1 MGYRTGSIPASLCY
15 APLNM
20 WRRVF
25 LGPPDWQLVG
35 LVVLATAVVSWLAAR
50 LARKA
55 ATASMRGL
63 LRDSVT
69 TSSPIVRAPL
79 RLIGLGTFALVFFVL
94 IFPAFEAVELR
105 PRTGLQLRTL
115 SSWVFESGL
124 KVLLVAVVGFAIIR
138 VVGVAVKRFEHD
150 INFGTGLDALERAKR
165 ARTLGS
171 VLTNIT
177 TFVVLV
183 TGALMILR
191 EFGVDIAPAL
201 TGAGIIGVALGFGA
215 QTLVRDLIGGFFLI
229 LENQVRVGDV
239 VSINGIGGLVEAIN
253 LRTTI
258 LRDEEGTVHVVPNG
272 AITTLANR
280 SMDFS
285 FYVVSLPL
293 AYGEDTDRATAILQA
308 VADGLQAD
316 DAYRPFILEPLE
328 VIGVDAFEE
337 TAVRL
342 KVRIK
347 TAPLKQWFVGREFR
361 RRVNKALREQG
372 VDMFSPRRT
381 TVVSIP
387 QEPGPWPSDPPT
399 PERS

>member
-1 MGYRTGSIPASLCY
+1 
-15 APLNM
+15 M
-20 WRRVF
+20 WRRLF
-25 LGPPDWQLVG
+25 HGPADWQLVG
-35 LVVLATAVVSWLAAR
+35 LVVLATAVVAWLAGRTAR
-50 LARKA
+50 RA
-55 ATASMRGL
+55 ATAAMRSL
-63 LRDSVT
+63 LRDAIT
-69 TSSPIVRAPL
+69 TSSPVVRAPL

-115 SSWVFESGL
+115 SAWAFHSGL
-124 KVLLVAVVGFAIIR
+124 KVLLVVIVAFAVIR

-191 EFGVDIAPAL
+191 EFGVDISPAL

-229 LENQVRVGDV
+229 LENQVRVSDV
-239 VSINGIGGLVEAIN
+239 VAINGIGGLVEAIN
-253 LRTTI
+253 LRTTT

-280 SMDFS
+280 SMNFS
-285 FYVVSLPL
+285 YYVVSLPL
-293 AYGEDTDRATAILQA
+293 AYGEDTDRVTAILQA
-308 VADGLQAD
+308 VAADLQAD

-328 VIGVDAFEE
+328 VIGVDAFED

-347 TAPLKQWFVGREFR
+347 TAPLKQWHVGREFR
-361 RRVNKALREQG
+361 RRVNKALRAQG
-372 VDMFSPRRT
+372 VEMFSPQRT
-381 TVVSIP
+381 MVVSIP
-387 QEPGPWPSDPPT
+387 KEPKPPPSAPPT
-399 PERS
+399 PGRS

>member
-1 MGYRTGSIPASLCY
+1 
-15 APLNM
+15 M
-20 WRRVF
+20 WRRLF
-25 LGPPDWQLVG
+25 LGQQDWQLVG
-35 LVVLATAVVSWLAAR
+35 LVVVATAAVAWLAGR
-50 LARKA
+50 TARKA
-55 ATASMRGL
+55 ATVAMRSL
-63 LRDSVT
+63 LRDALT

-115 SSWVFESGL
+115 SSWMFQSGL
-124 KVLLVAVVGFAIIR
+124 KVLLVAVVAFAVIR

-171 VLTNIT
+171 VLNNIT

-191 EFGVDIAPAL
+191 EFGVDISPAL

-239 VSINGIGGLVEAIN
+239 VAINGIGGLVEAIN
-253 LRTTI
+253 LRTTM

-280 SMDFS
+280 SMNYS

-293 AYGEDTDRATAILQA
+293 AYGEDTDRATAILRA
-308 VADGLQAD
+308 VADDLQAD
-316 DAYRPFILEPLE
+316 DAYRPFILEPLD
-328 VIGVDAFEE
+328 VIGVDAFED

-372 VDMFSPRRT
+372 VEMFSPQRT
-381 TVVSIP
+381 MVVSIP
-387 QEPGPWPSDPPT
+387 QEPAPSSSAPPT
-399 PERS
+399 PGRS